1 MENWEELK
9 KWALEQRLFKVV
21 EKMDELEEQE
31 YFIAY
36 TNSDGMELIE
46 NDSEEGVTVWTYEH
60 PDNKCKLKVKKSAI
74 IYYDEFDDFYDCY
87 TNGVQVIEEIIT
99 P

>member
-1 MENWEELK
+1 MENWIELK

-21 EKMDELEEQE
+21 DKMDELEEQE

-36 TNSDGMELIE
+36 TNYDGFELIE

-60 PDNKCKLKVKKSAI
+60 PSNKYKLKVKKSAI
-74 IYYDEFDDFYDCY
+74 VYYDELDDFYDCH
-87 TNGVQVIEEIIT
+87 TNGIKVIEELNT
-99 P
+99 